1 MKIYI
6 AGGVTDVPD
15 SEAQFKRASLK
26 IQCIGHVPVHT
37 LMLPEGLSEQGYMDI
52 AMAMI
57 REVDAIYCLPNW
69 KTSVGA
75 FAEVAYAKKLHLPVF
90 HNIQQIKHRFRF

>member
-15 SEAQFKRASLK
+15 SEAQFKRAALK

-37 LMLPEGLSEQGYMDI
+37 LMLPEGLSEQGTWI
-52 AMAMI
+52 
-57 REVDAIYCLPNW
+57 
-69 KTSVGA
+69 
-75 FAEVAYAKKLHLPVF
+75 
-90 HNIQQIKHRFRF
+90 

>member
-15 SEAQFKRASLK
+15 SEAQFKRAALK

-57 REVDAIYCLPNW
+57 REVDAIYCLP
-69 KTSVGA
+69 
-75 FAEVAYAKKLHLPVF
+75 KLE
-90 HNIQQIKHRFRF
+90 N